1 MNVTAQKRMASEIMK
16 CGIHRVYLD
25 PEHID
30 DIQMAITREDIRNL
44 IKNGI
49 IKKRY
54 IEGISRVRAN
64 LLHQKKKE
72 GQRRGIGSRK
82 GHAGARMPEKRHWI
96 NNIRPLRRELKK
108 LRDSK
113 KIDTAIYRKLYL
125 KAKGGTF
132 SSVAV
137 LHRYIEENKLIRS
150 V

>member
-1 MNVTAQKRMASEIMK
+1 MNVTAQKRMASEILK
-16 CGIHRVYLD
+16 CGVHRVYMD

-30 DIQMAITREDIRNL
+30 DVQMAITREDIRNL

-49 IKKRY
+49 IGKHY

-82 GHAGARMPEKRHWI
+82 GKAGARIPEKRRWI
-96 NNIRPLRRELKK
+96 NNIRPLRRELRK
-108 LRDSK
+108 LRDTK
-113 KIDTAIYRKLYL
+113 KIDTLTYRKLYL

-132 SSVAV
+132 NSVAI

-150 V
+150 A